1 MTTKP
6 KTRKAPTPGINPKL
20 IALAR
25 HKAAQ
30 AAVDPVFAAISEHKA
45 LIRESRR
52 LEKSYRVAV
61 DKAEKKYGD
70 RIEHHCRSKNR
81 SAPNDWPGEA
91 ITGPFYDRWHRAAD
105 AERKAAM
112 RMARTKPMTLAGVGA
127 MIHHA
132 WQASETG
139 RATEIDDWPDWIPTV
154 LKTVSRAAK
163 LGVAA

>member
-6 KTRKAPTPGINPKL
+6 KSRKAPAPS
-20 IALAR
+20 
-25 HKAAQ
+25 AAGG
-30 AAVDPVFAAISEHKA
+30 DPVFAAIAEHKR
-45 LIRESRR
+45 LIKESNR
-52 LEKSYRVAV
+52 LEAAARVARG
-61 DKAEKKYGD
+61 KAEKKYGEW
-70 RIEHHCRSKNR
+70 IK
-81 SAPNDWPGEA
+81 APKTGEWPGEA
-91 ITGPFYDRWHRAAD
+91 TVSPLYDRWHRAAD